1 MFSFSRNQSQTINIP
16 NIGPV
21 LFEKSKKA
29 KHINISVKPP
39 ATIRVAVPRGIS
51 YRKAATFA
59 STKVN
64 WIKKTLHKMS
74 LRQENLVKLQP
85 VNRNEAKLH
94 LLNRLDELASMH
106 GFTYNK
112 ATIRNQKTRWG
123 SCSRKNNISLN
134 MQLMRLPSKLS
145 DYVILHELVH
155 TIVKNHSPLFWSTLL
170 QFVPDAKRQNRRLK
184 KYIICLNK

>member
-21 LFEKSKKA
+21 LLEKSKRA

-39 ATIRVAVPRGIS
+39 AKIRVAVPRGIS
-51 YRKAATFA
+51 YKKAASFA

-74 LRQENLVKLQP
+74 LRQENSVKLQP
-85 VNRNEAKLH
+85 VNRNEAKLY
-94 LLNRLDELASMH
+94 LLNRLDELARTH
-106 GFTYNK
+106 GFTYNN

-123 SCSRKNNISLN
+123 SCSGQNNISLN
-134 MQLMRLPSKLS
+134 MQLMNLPKQLI

-155 TIVKNHSPLFWSTLL
+155 TLVKNHSPLFWSTLL
-170 QFVPDAKRQNRRLK
+170 QFVPDSKLQNKRLK
-184 KYIICLNK
+184 KYILN